1 MKLRYQINLAA
12 VTVLMAVA
20 IAIGLA
26 GALAINEV
34 TLELNRKLLTS
45 EVKNLLAAIKEAHR
59 VLSDNR
65 VDLVPSYVAR
75 AQDDLLSEFQ
85 YYRFGRTGRL
95 MVYDISTGKNLVEGN
110 GQEELDKEDLE
121 RLYAAGHGVDS
132 CHSHS
137 GKHLIS
143 FSTYAEW
150 NWLVAVSVAA
160 EEIMAARD
168 RFLWQVAFIL
178 LCSLVAGICL
188 FVWFSGRIV
197 RPIRQLTAAAES
209 VSQGKWD
216 APLPHLKGDS
226 EIAQLS
232 DIFREMSA
240 SLAETYQKLKENL
253 DHVAQSREDLR
264 VSREQFRALVETT
277 SDLVWEVNEKGRY
290 SYVSPQVTKLLGYP
304 PEEMLGRS
312 PDEFMAAAAETPPD
326 LKERFLGGQPFASIE
341 RRIKCR
347 DDSIM
352 VIESSGTPF
361 FDGSGACRGFRGID
375 RNITDRKLALEK
387 QQQLQAQLIQAQK
400 MESIGRLAGGVAHD
414 FNNMLSVILGNI
426 DLVMDEA
433 DPAMPSLVYFQE
445 IKKAAERSAGIT
457 RQLLAFARK
466 QTVNPQKVDLNESIG
481 ELLKML
487 HRLIGE
493 DITLEW
499 LPGRDIWPIQLDATQ
514 LDQILVNLCVNSRD
528 AIGNTGTITISTRNT
543 YLDAA
548 FCAKKSEVA
557 PGDYVALEVRDD
569 GCGMSKEVT
578 EHLFEPFFTT
588 KELGKGTG
596 LGLATV
602 YGIVRQ
608 NEATIEATSQTGQG
622 STFTIYFPRYHA
634 QQTGGAVEAAE
645 SGPAVARETILLV
658 EDEEMVLKMTA
669 MMLSRVG
676 FTVLQAPGP
685 HEALQIAA
693 ERLDQLDLVITDVV
707 MPEMNGLD
715 LMEKIKV
722 LRPDIQCLFMSGYP
736 ADVIAHHGVLVK
748 GVYFIQKPF
757 TRDVLI
763 DKIREIFAD
772 SAA

>member
-12 VTVLMAVA
+12 VAVLLTVAMV
-20 IAIGLA
+20 IALVGV
-26 GALAINEV
+26 LAINEV
-34 TLELNRKLLTS
+34 TLELNKKLLTS
-45 EVKNLLAAIKEAHR
+45 ETQNLLAAIKEAHR

-65 VDLVPSYVAR
+65 VDHVPSYVTR
-75 AQDDLLSEFQ
+75 AQDDLLSEFR

-95 MVYDISTGKNLVEGN
+95 MVYDMSTGKSLVEGKE
-110 GQEELDKEDLE
+110 QDALDGEDLD

-132 CHSHS
+132 CLSHS
-137 GKHLIS
+137 GKHLVS
-143 FSTYAEW
+143 FVTYVDW
-150 NWLVAVSVAA
+150 NWLVVVSVAA

-168 RFLWQVAFIL
+168 RFLWQVVFIL
-178 LCSLVAGICL
+178 LVSVVVGSFL

-197 RPIRQLTAAAES
+197 RPIRQLTVAAES

-216 APLPHLKGDS
+216 APLPQLKGDS

-232 DIFREMSA
+232 HIFQEMSK
-240 SLAETYQKLKENL
+240 SLAETYQKLRENL
-253 DHVAQSREDLR
+253 DHVAQSREELR

-290 SYVSPQVTKLLGYP
+290 SYVSPQVTKLLGYS

-312 PDEFMAAAAETPPD
+312 PDEFMAEAAEAPPD
-326 LKERFLGGQPFASIE
+326 LKEIFLCGQPFAGIE

-347 DDSIM
+347 DGSVM
-352 VIESSGTPF
+352 VMESSGTPF
-361 FDGSGACRGFRGID
+361 FDGFGTCCGVRGID
-375 RNITDRKLALEK
+375 RNITDRQLALEK
-387 QQQLQAQLIQAQK
+387 QQQLQDQLIQAQK

-433 DPAMPSLVYFQE
+433 DPTMPSLVYFQE

-487 HRLIGE
+487 RRLIGE
-493 DITLEW
+493 DIALKW
-499 LPGRDIWPIQLDATQ
+499 MPGRDIWPIQLDATQ

-528 AIGNTGTITISTRNT
+528 AIGDTGTITISTRNT
-543 YLDAA
+543 CLDAA

-569 GCGMSKEVT
+569 GCGMSEEVA

-608 NEATIEATSQTGQG
+608 NEGTIDATSKAGRG
-622 STFTIYFPRYHA
+622 ATFTIYFPRYHA
-634 QQTGGAVEAAE
+634 QQTGGAVETAG

-658 EDEEMVLKMTA
+658 EDEAMVLKMTA
-669 MMLSRVG
+669 MMLGRVG

-693 ERLDQLDLVITDVV
+693 EQLPQLDLVITDVV

-715 LMEKIKV
+715 LMKKITAM
-722 LRPDIQCLFMSGYP
+722 RPDIQCLFMSGYP

-757 TRDVLI
+757 TRDTLI

-772 SAA
+772 SAV